1 MPTFYQGDLQLGNLF
16 FLVNRASVFQDDH
29 EQLAFMQCARMLSL
43 HNPHVITARTQI
55 IAIIRDLICQ
65 LRIRPVQ
72 EEKSE
77 SILQNK
83 EEAMMA
89 AATNYMQ
96 TLQMIEAFPSVL
108 PTCQTMYVWHCKH
121 PYFQARD
128 GLCQFSQ
135 SWSRFEAFQQ
145 QMDELKKQ
153 LKGHL
158 QSLVNRYL
166 RFVRQGTRPRRYPD
180 DLNPENPFFR
190 LDGMFDQKNANKKD
204 EILAPTM
211 GNQRRHIRSV
221 IRIKEALVALLWV
234 IYEDA
239 CKWFCKEHDAKTG
252 NIYAWAQMQ
261 PMLKTAN
268 DFLGNVQQMTNA
280 MHRCIDKAGRC

>member
-1 MPTFYQGDLQLGNLF
+1 MTTYASKNQRSLPIGFANLPNNVRVA
-16 FLVNRASVFQDDH
+16 L
-29 EQLAFMQCARMLSL
+29 
-43 HNPHVITARTQI
+43 
-55 IAIIRDLICQ
+55 
-65 LRIRPVQ
+65 
-72 EEKSE
+72 
-77 SILQNK
+77 
-83 EEAMMA
+83 
-89 AATNYMQ
+89 Y
-96 TLQMIEAFPSVL
+96 
-108 PTCQTMYVWHCKH
+108 H

-135 SWSRFEAFQQ
+135 SWSRFEALQQ

-280 MHRCIDKAGRC
+280 MHRCIDKAAVADAYADARAAAAALIDNL